1 MKNFIIV
8 STILGLFPF
17 YLEQVFLI
25 FNIFFLEYEKIQ
37 ITYGAIIISYLSGM
51 QMQRNISENKVSKL
65 KLALPLLI
73 TLWGW
78 SFTFNELISPSWIIS
93 LGLIYSLL
101 IDLLLQ
107 RKLLKKWFIKLR
119 LYVTFLAILSY
130 II

>member
-119 LYVTFLAILSY
+119 LYVTLLAILSY

>member
-17 YLEQVFLI
+17 YLEQVSLI

-119 LYVTFLAILSY
+119 LYVTLLAILSY